1 MKKNT
6 KLKNKTQAKHAS
18 VKENLSLY
26 KHSIKYAGVH
36 KSLLLLALF
45 FMIIG
50 NILDLLIP
58 IYIGKSIDCV
68 IGVGNVNTP
77 KLVENILLLAGI
89 SVVNLLF
96 TWLYNL
102 YANMYCYKTSETIRE
117 KFFEKIETVPIK
129 FVDGTTHGDLLN
141 RMINDVEIMT
151 DGMVE
156 AIISVSSGIFT
167 IIGTLI
173 CMLLLN
179 VSIAIVIAVITPM
192 SLIASYIIAKK
203 ANALFTEQAKSTG
216 DMSGYLEELI
226 GSQRVVKAFNH
237 ETQSIESYD
246 KINDKLTIVSEKAK
260 FYSFL
265 APPLTRF
272 VNGFVYVAVGF
283 FGALLALDGKIS
295 IGTISSFLS
304 YSNSY
309 GKPFDEI
316 SNEITELQAS
326 FASVKRIFEVLD
338 EPEEISDENNAELS
352 FCDGTVSIEHVDFSY
367 SPKVKLI
374 QDFNLE
380 VKSGQKVAIVG
391 PTGCGKTT
399 FINLIMRFYDVTGG
413 AIKVSGQDIR
423 GVTRASLRNKF
434 GMVLQ
439 ESWLFSG
446 TIKDNIAYG
455 KQNATMEEIIEASKL
470 AGAHDFIEKLP
481 KKYDTIVTEGGNNVS
496 QGQKQ
501 LICIARIMLTK
512 PSILI
517 LDEATSN
524 IDTRTEMKIQDA
536 FATLMEGRTCFM
548 VAHRLS
554 TIKNAD
560 IILVMNKGNIIE
572 QGTHDELLKK
582 KGFYYNLYNSQFLR
596 MKKITK

>member
-18 VKENLSLY
+18 FKENLSLY

-36 KSLLLLALF
+36 KSLLLLALI

-192 SLIASYIIAKK
+192 SLIASYVIAKK
-203 ANALFTEQAKSTG
+203 ANVLFTEQAKSTG

-246 KINDKLTIVSEKAK
+246 KINDKLTVVSEKAK

-455 KQNATMEEIIEASKL
+455 KQNATMEEIVEASKL

-596 MKKITK
+596 MKKIAK

>member
-1 MKKNT
+1 MRKNT

-455 KQNATMEEIIEASKL
+455 KQNATMEEIVEASKL

>member
-179 VSIAIVIAVITPM
+179 VSIAIVIAVITQM

-246 KINDKLTIVSEKAK
+246 KINDKLTVVSEKAK

-338 EPEEISDENNAELS
+338 EPEEISDENNVELS

-455 KQNATMEEIIEASKL
+455 KQNATMEEIVEASKL

>member
-6 KLKNKTQAKHAS
+6 KLKNKTQAKHAR

-68 IGVGNVNTP
+68 IGIGNVNTP

-246 KINDKLTIVSEKAK
+246 KINDKLTVVSEKAK

-338 EPEEISDENNAELS
+338 EPEEISDENNVELS

-455 KQNATMEEIIEASKL
+455 KQNATMEEIVEASKL